1 MRSGQAKHKKNS
13 NSTMHRDVNT
23 DRNKTCDQERNSDQ
37 AQRPTAEAQ
46 DSTIPEAEGLGKE
59 QDVAEPVS
67 AAKKRRRPVS
77 PAGLDLEI
85 QTRLGH
91 TLRVLYQELVNE
103 PIPDRFLKLLDELEE
118 GER

>member
-1 MRSGQAKHKKNS
+1 
-13 NSTMHRDVNT
+13 MHRDVNT
-23 DRNKTCDQERNSDQ
+23 DRNKTCDQERNTDQ
-37 AQRPTAEAQ
+37 TQRPAAEAQ
-46 DSTIPEAEGLGKE
+46 ESTISEAEALGKK
-59 QDVAEPVS
+59 QDVAEPVP

-77 PAGLDLEI
+77 SAGLDLEI
-85 QTRLGH
+85 QARLGR